1 MEIYEYQCVDVGFV
15 NITWNVRWNVSGI
28 LMEYTVCIY
37 IYIIYIYIK
46 LFKKGIYYWSILWR

>member
-1 MEIYEYQCVDVGFV
+1 MNINVLMWGFV

-37 IYIIYIYIK
+37 ILYIYTLNYLKRVYIIGVYC
-46 LFKKGIYYWSILWR
+46 GGE